1 MESRSFPPDS
11 PCADLAC
18 PVSWTL
24 RYPTSHPFHRSNLY
38 RRARGLG
45 APQRVL
51 SHHIPASSPPRS
63 PGHNG
68 LVVQARKTALCQ
80 DLCIVLSL
88 RPALFTNAS
97 RLATLSFASTY
108 SELPRTPTVTPS
120 LPPSDSVTHSLS
132 PQKRGTASFQ
142 PIFTGTSLSYLTS
155 SLSCPRTKTPS
166 MTDEGLL
173 VLCATTGDL
182 PVA

>member
-1 MESRSFPPDS
+1 MESRSSPPDS

-80 DLCIVLSL
+80 DLCIVFSL

-97 RLATLSFASTY
+97 RLATLSFASTLLGIAEKPHRN
-108 SELPRTPTVTPS
+108 SCPPLLTPS
-120 LPPSDSVTHSLS
+120 PIPLPH
-132 PQKRGTASFQ
+132 KKKETASFQ
-142 PIFTGTSLSYLTS
+142 PIFAGTSLSYLTS